1 MGKVYYKHRVEG
13 VTIPAVI
20 HNSNYFYTNLGVYED
35 GIISCW
41 HKCDLRQFREELA
54 RGWVTP
60 CVPTGKSLSIHG
72 LGDFPVLDACWKY
85 DNEGFYQYIEKTVKT
100 LNPEMKNIYHTT
112 QRELDKWEQAKVR
125 MTASPVPYKV
135 KPGFGYFL
143 SDGQTSNIFYR
154 RKDQLYLTTI
164 TVYADKTLA
173 VDAEREAS
181 FELEKINE
189 MFEQGKFTTSIQGEE
204 WVIIEGLGRVLLGE
218 THLHY
223 KLPKEEKQKEIQE
236 LVSRVSGEKDAHDRC
251 IWAHYA
257 YLTDPSEWNR
267 EALRKAYEAVPEHER
282 MYLGD
287 MDTKDR
293 DIVRILEYP
302 DRKREV

>member
-1 MGKVYYKHRVEG
+1 MGKVYYTHCVEG

-20 HNSNYFYTNLGVYED
+20 HNSNYFFVNLGVYED

-41 HKCDLRQFREELA
+41 RKCDLTQFWEELKK
-54 RGWVTP
+54 GWVTP
-60 CVPTGKSLSIHG
+60 CVPTGKSLSVHG
-72 LGDFPVLDACWKY
+72 LGDFPVLDAQWEY
-85 DNEGFYQYIEKTVKT
+85 DTKGFYQHIEKTIKT
-100 LNPEMKNIYHTT
+100 LNPEMENIYHTT
-112 QRELDKWEQAKVR
+112 QRELDKWNQVR
-125 MTASPVPYKV
+125 VRKTASPIPYKV

-143 SDGQTSNIFYR
+143 SEGKTSNVFYR
-154 RKDQLYLTTI
+154 RDDQLYLTAI
-164 TVYADKTLA
+164 TAYADKTLA
-173 VDAEREAS
+173 VDAEGDKS
-181 FELEKINE
+181 FELEEMNE
-189 MFEQGKFTTSIQGEE
+189 MFKQKKFITSIRDKE

-218 THLHY
+218 TSWSY
-223 KLPKEEKQKEIQE
+223 KLPQKEKQKEIQE
-236 LVSRVSGEKDAHDRC
+236 LVSRVSGEKDAHDKC

-293 DIVRILEYP
+293 DIVRILEHP
-302 DRKREV
+302 ERKREV